1 MKRLLLSKLVMTDD
15 IEPILQKSPTV
26 AIVGRPNV
34 GKSSIFNRLAERKIA
49 IVLDQ
54 PGITRDRVHASC
66 KMTDIVCNL
75 VDTGGIGE
83 DADEDFTN
91 TVQTEAEIAMSS
103 SDVILFVVDARQG
116 LQTADESIAK
126 ILRKASKNTPIE
138 LVLNKCDTHEFE
150 HMSGDFAKLGFGEGI
165 PVSAEHGL
173 NFSTLIETLNDHF
186 STFEAEVEEVKG
198 QALSIG
204 LKIAMVGRPNA
215 GKSSLVNA
223 IMNDERTIVSEI
235 SGTTRDAVD
244 IPYRRGKEKHTLIDT
259 AGLRPRSKRDTS
271 VEVFSAMRTEK
282 AIRRADLVLL
292 VVDLAEGVSAMDRKI
307 ARTIQTE
314 GKPCIII
321 ANKFDLYSP
330 DKPKPER
337 MQKAKEHL
345 RDELFFLHY
354 APFVCVSALKS
365 QAIDQIFRTVAK
377 VRDGARNAT
386 LTTGELNRLIQDALI
401 RNPPSTHK
409 IIKKRLKIL
418 YVTLAF
424 NERYAQIPVPTLILF
439 VNDKRLMSENYQAY
453 LENRIRDHQV
463 CLGLPIP
470 FSVRSRN
477 RK

>member
-1 MKRLLLSKLVMTDD
+1 MSEETEVLKKA
-15 IEPILQKSPTV
+15 PTV

-34 GKSSIFNRLAERKIA
+34 GKSSLFNRLAERKIA

-54 PGITRDRVHASC
+54 PGITRDRVHAPC
-66 KMTDIVCNL
+66 ELTTPPCHLI
-75 VDTGGIGE
+75 DTGGIGE
-83 DADEDFTN
+83 EADEEFTSD
-91 TVQTEAEIAMSS
+91 VQTEAEIAMSS
-103 SDVILFVVDARQG
+103 ADVILFVVDVRQG
-116 LQTADESIAK
+116 LQTADEAIAK
-126 ILRKASKNTPIE
+126 ILRKSSRKPIE
-138 LVLNKCDTHEFE
+138 LVLNKCDTKGLEV
-150 HMSGDFAKLGFGEGI
+150 MAGDFAKLGFGAGI

-173 NFSTLIETLNDHF
+173 NFSTLVEKIDEHLSDY
-186 STFEAEVEEVKG
+186 EAEVEEQRGEAVKV
-198 QALSIG
+198 G
-204 LKIAMVGRPNA
+204 LKIAMIGRPNA
-215 GKSSLVNA
+215 GKSSLINA
-223 IMNDERTIVSEI
+223 IMNDERTIVSDI

-244 IPYRRGKEKHTLIDT
+244 IPYTRGGEKHTLIDT

-307 ARTIQTE
+307 GRTIQAE
-314 GKPCIII
+314 GKPCVII
-321 ANKFDLYSP
+321 ANKFDLFHP
-330 DKPKPER
+330 EKPKPDR

-365 QAIDQIFRTVAK
+365 QALEQIFKTISR
-377 VRDGARNAT
+377 VREGAQYG
-386 LTTGELNRLIQDALI
+386 LTTGELNRLIEHALI
-401 RNPPSTHK
+401 KNPPSEHK

-418 YVTLAF
+418 YATLAY
-424 NERYAQIPVPTLILF
+424 NERYAQIPVPKLILF

-453 LENRIRDHQV
+453 LENRIRDEHIS
-463 CLGLPIP
+463 LGLPIP

>member
-1 MKRLLLSKLVMTDD
+1 MTEDEID
-15 IEPILQKSPTV
+15 SRKAPTV

-54 PGITRDRVHASC
+54 PGITRDRVHAPC
-66 KMTDIVCNL
+66 KLTEVPCNL
-75 VDTGGIGE
+75 IDTGGIGE
-83 DADEDFTN
+83 EADEEFTSD
-91 TVQTEAEIAMSS
+91 VQVEAEIAMTSA
-103 SDVILFVVDARQG
+103 DVILFVVDARQG
-116 LQTADESIAK
+116 LQTADEAIAK
-126 ILRKASKNTPIE
+126 ILRKSSQKPIE
-138 LVLNKCDTHEFE
+138 LILNKCDTEKFE
-150 HMSGDFAKLGFGEGI
+150 LMTGDFAKLGFGEGI

-173 NFSTLIETLNDHF
+173 NFFTLLDTLDEHFANIEQELEEKKG
-186 STFEAEVEEVKG
+186 EALKV
-198 QALSIG
+198 G
-204 LKIAMVGRPNA
+204 LKIAMIGRPNA

-223 IMNDERTIVSEI
+223 IMNDDRTIVSEI

-244 IPYRRGKEKHTLIDT
+244 IPYTRGNEKHTLIDT

-307 ARTIQTE
+307 GRTIQAE

-321 ANKFDLYSP
+321 ANKFDLFHTG
-330 DKPKPER
+330 KPKPER

-365 QAIDQIFRTVAK
+365 QALDQIFKTISK
-377 VRDGARNAT
+377 VREGSKYSMS
-386 LTTGELNRLIQDALI
+386 TGELNRILEHAVI
-401 RNPPSTHK
+401 RNPPSEHK
-409 IIKKRLKIL
+409 TIKKRLKIL
-418 YVTLAF
+418 YGTMAF
-424 NERYAQIPVPTLILF
+424 NERYAQISVPTLILF

-453 LENRIRDHQV
+453 LENRIRDNYI

-477 RK
+477 R

>member
-1 MKRLLLSKLVMTDD
+1 MSEEAETTSN
-15 IEPILQKSPTV
+15 LQKLPTV

-34 GKSSIFNRLAERKIA
+34 GKSSIFNRLANRKIA

-54 PGITRDRVHASC
+54 PGITRDRVHATC
-66 KMTDIVCNL
+66 EQTEIHCDL

-83 DADEDFTN
+83 DADTEFIN
-91 TVQTEAEIAMSS
+91 NVQTEAEIAMSS
-103 SDVILFVVDARQG
+103 ADVILFVVDARQG

-126 ILRKASKNTPIE
+126 ILRRSSNKPIE
-138 LVLNKCDTHEFE
+138 LILNKCDTDSFAN
-150 HMSGDFAKLGFGEGI
+150 MAGDFAKLGFGGGI
-165 PVSAEHGL
+165 AVSAEHGL
-173 NFSTLIETLNDHF
+173 NFSTLIETLDEHF
-186 STFEAEVEEVKG
+186 SSYEAEVEEVRG
-198 QALSIG
+198 EALKVG
-204 LKIAMVGRPNA
+204 LKIAMIGRPNA
-215 GKSSLVNA
+215 GKSSLVNS

-259 AGLRPRSKRDTS
+259 AGLRPRGKRDTS

-282 AIRRADLVLL
+282 AIRRSDIVLL
-292 VVDLAEGVSAMDRKI
+292 VVDLAAGVSAMDRKI
-307 ARTIQTE
+307 ARQVQEE
-314 GKPCIII
+314 GKPCVII
-321 ANKFDLYSP
+321 ANKFDLYHP
-330 DKPKPER
+330 DKPKHER
-337 MQKAKEHL
+337 MAEAKEHL

-365 QAIDQIFRTVAK
+365 EAIDQIFRTVAK
-377 VRDGARNAT
+377 VRNGATENS
-386 LTTGELNRLIQDALI
+386 LTTGGLNRLIQDAII
-401 RNPPSTHK
+401 RNPPSEHK

-418 YVTLAF
+418 YVTLAY
-424 NERYAQIPVPTLILF
+424 NERYAQIPVPTLIVF

-453 LENRIRDHQV
+453 LENRIRDFQV

>member
-1 MKRLLLSKLVMTDD
+1 MSED
-15 IEPILQKSPTV
+15 IAPILQKSPTV

-34 GKSSIFNRLAERKIA
+34 GKSSIFNRLAARKIA
-49 IVLDQ
+49 IVMDQ
-54 PGITRDRVHASC
+54 PGITRDRIHAKCELTSPSC
-66 KMTDIVCNL
+66 DLI
-75 VDTGGIGE
+75 DTGGIGE
-83 DADEDFTN
+83 EADEEFTSD
-91 TVQTEAEIAMSS
+91 VQVEAEIAMSTA
-103 SDVILFVVDARQG
+103 DVILFVVDARQG
-116 LQTADESIAK
+116 LQMADETIAK
-126 ILRKASKNTPIE
+126 ILRRASDKPIE
-138 LVLNKCDTHEFE
+138 LILNKCDTSEFE
-150 HMSGDFAKLGFGEGI
+150 TMAGDFAKLGFGCGT
-165 PVSAEHGL
+165 PVSAEHGR
-173 NFSTLIETLNDHF
+173 NFSMLLETLDEHF
-186 STFEAEVEEVKG
+186 ETFESEIEQVRGHALEV
-198 QALSIG
+198 G
-204 LKIAMVGRPNA
+204 LKIAMIGRPNA
-215 GKSSLVNA
+215 GKSSLINS

-259 AGLRPRSKRDTS
+259 AGLRPRGKRDSS

-292 VVDLAEGVSAMDRKI
+292 VVDLDAGVSAMDRKI
-307 ARTIQTE
+307 ARQIQLE

-321 ANKFDLYSP
+321 ANKFDLYYP

-354 APFVCVSALKS
+354 APFVSVSALKS
-365 QAIDQIFRTVAK
+365 QSIDQIFRSVAK
-377 VRDGARNAT
+377 VRDGAKNA
-386 LTTGELNRLIQDALI
+386 LSTGELNRLIQNAII
-401 RNPPSTHK
+401 RNPPSEHK

-418 YVTLAF
+418 YVTTAY
-424 NERYAQIPVPTLILF
+424 NERYAQIPVPKLILF

-453 LENRIRDHQV
+453 LENRIRDEHI